1 MNNSLT
7 GRGVLLLIGI
17 AVSLGG
23 CVTQDGSTDREFLS
37 ENLDA
42 DKALLTFD
50 VAFALA
56 PDYKPSQ
63 SQFHRD
69 DRITYSGFPYIEVPY
84 FQKGLDVDT
93 GLTGLPYVLP
103 IPYPVPK
110 IETGRSTYKVF
121 GQRLD
126 ELHYRFVVPSKS
138 MWNSGHTFSLLFQR
152 RERRDSITF
161 RFNTQTACTSTL
173 KVITPDYGYPLSVSA
188 KFKNQASCLT
198 VCDGRPGYPGECAF
212 QPPPTSGG

>member
-1 MNNSLT
+1 MKNSLT

-23 CVTQDGSTDREFLS
+23 CVSQGSGHDREFLS

-42 DKALLTFD
+42 SQALLTFD

-63 SQFHRD
+63 SQFHAD
-69 DRITYSGFPYIEVPY
+69 DRITYSGFPHIEVPY
-84 FQKGLDVDT
+84 FQKGLDVDM
-93 GLTGLPYVLP
+93 GLTGLPYMLP

-110 IETGRSTYKVF
+110 VDTGRSEYKVF

-126 ELHYRFVVPSKS
+126 EQHYRFVVPSKS
-138 MWNSGHTFSLLFQR
+138 MWNSGHTFALLFQR
-152 RERRDSITF
+152 RERRETITF
-161 RFNTQTACTSTL
+161 RFNTQTSCASSL

-188 KFKNQASCLT
+188 KFKNEVGCLT
-198 VCDGRPGYPGECAF
+198 VCDGRPGYPGDCAF
-212 QPPPTSGG
+212 QPQPTSGG

>member
-1 MNNSLT
+1 MKNSPV
-7 GRGVLLLIGI
+7 GCGVLLLISI

-23 CVTQDGSTDREFLS
+23 CVSDNGASNREFLS

-42 DKALLTFD
+42 SQALLTFD
-50 VAFALA
+50 VEFAVP

-63 SQFHRD
+63 RQFYAD
-69 DRITYSGFPYIEVPY
+69 DRITYSGFPHIEVPY
-84 FQKGLDVDT
+84 FQKGLDAST

-110 IETGRSTYKVF
+110 IETGRSEFKVF

-126 ELHYRFVVPSKS
+126 EQHYRFVVPRKS
-138 MWNSGHTFSLLFQR
+138 MWNSGNTFALLFQR
-152 RERRDSITF
+152 RERHEIITF
-161 RFNTQTACTSTL
+161 HFNTQTSCASTL
-173 KVITPDYGYPLSVSA
+173 SVITPEYGYALSVSA
-188 KFKNQASCLT
+188 RFKNETGCLK
-198 VCDGRPGYPGECAF
+198 VCDGRPGYSGDCAF